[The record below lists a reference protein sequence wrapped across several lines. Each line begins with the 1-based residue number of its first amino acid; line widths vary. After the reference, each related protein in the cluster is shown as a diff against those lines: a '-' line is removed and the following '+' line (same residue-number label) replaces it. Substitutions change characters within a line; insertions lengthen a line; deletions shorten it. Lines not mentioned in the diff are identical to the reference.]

1 MPKETEAGM
10 YYYVATIVL
19 VSCILTASQAG
30 AASSDWIPLFNGQ
43 NLEGW
48 KASENKDTFRVED
61 GAIVA
66 KGERSHLFYAGPV
79 QNADFKNFELK
90 VDVLTKPNANGGIYF
105 HTRYQETGWPDL
117 GFEAQVNNSYARDHR
132 KTGSLYMIQ
141 DITVPLAKDNE
152 WFSEHIIVAGKR
164 VIVKINDR
172 VVVDWTEPDTPVPPQ
187 NAPGRVLN
195 RGTFALQGHDPGSE
209 VHYRNILVKPLP
221 DDLVSTRS
229 SVGWL
234 SLFDGRTLDGWQQ
247 INGTGRYQVHE
258 GTILGE
264 TVEGSPNSFLC
275 TKRHYRDF
283 ELEFEVLLD
292 PRLNSGVQIRSLS
305 LPEYKN
311 GRVHGYQVEI
321 ATGGNAGF
329 IYDEARRGWLSTDRS
344 DEQARKAFK
353 DGEWNHYRI
362 VAVGETMR
370 VWINGVPIEDLQ
382 DSMTPSGFIGLQV
395 HSFEGQHPAWVRWRN
410 IRIKE
415 LSTPS

>member
-1 MPKETEAGM
+1 MEAGM
-10 YYYVATIVL
+10 YYSVWTIVL
-19 VSCILTASQAG
+19 LSLAMTASAAAG
-30 AASSDWIPLFNGQ
+30 SPSSDWIPLFNGQ

-48 KASENKDTFRVED
+48 RASENKDTFRVED

-66 KGERSHLFYAGPV
+66 KGERSHLFYVGPV
-79 QNADFKNFELK
+79 QGADFKNFELK

-105 HTRYQETGWPDL
+105 HTKYQETGWPDL
-117 GFEAQVNNSYARDHR
+117 GFEVQVNNTYTRDHR
-132 KTGSLYMIQ
+132 KTGSLYMIH
-141 DITVPLAKDNE
+141 DITAQLAQDDE
-152 WFSEHIIVAGKR
+152 WFTEHIIVTGKR
-164 VIVKINDR
+164 VIVRVNDR
-172 VVVDWTEPDTPVPPQ
+172 VVVDWTEPDTPVPPA

-195 RGTFALQGHDPGSE
+195 RGTFALQGHDPGS
-209 VHYRNILVKPLP
+209 VVYYRNILVKPLP
-221 DDLVSTRS
+221 DDVLSTRS
-229 SVGWL
+229 SEGWL

-247 INGTGRYQVHE
+247 INGTGRYRVDD

-275 TKRHYRDF
+275 TKKNYSDF

-292 PRLNSGVQIRSLS
+292 PRLNSGVQIRSQS
-305 LPEYKN
+305 LPEFKN

-321 ATGGNAGF
+321 ATNGNAGF

-344 DEQARKAFK
+344 DEKARKAFK

-362 VAVGETMR
+362 VAVGDAMR
-370 VWINGVPIEDLQ
+370 VWINGVPIEDLS
-382 DSMTPSGFIGLQV
+382 DSMTRTGFIGLQV
-395 HSFEGQHPAWVRWRN
+395 HSFDGPHPAWVRWRN